1 MLTKDIMITDVITI
15 SSNETV
21 ESAAKKMLS
30 HNIGCLPVVEGD
42 SIKGI
47 ITESDFIG
55 KRVEIPHGIGSIPE
69 LLGEWFQGVSV
80 ESILTDVKDTTV
92 DSVMSKN
99 LIFVN
104 PDTPLTETVNIMMN
118 QKKNRLPVIEEGKL
132 KGIIARRDVLGAFD
146 FLKKQS

>member
-1 MLTKDIMITDVITI
+1 MLTKDIMITNVITV
-15 SSNETV
+15 SSYETV
-21 ESAAKKMLS
+21 EAAAKKMLS

-92 DSVMSKN
+92 ESVMSKN
-99 LIFVN
+99 LIFVS
-104 PDTPLTETVNIMMN
+104 PETPLTETVNIMMN
-118 QKKNRLPVIEEGKL
+118 QSKNRLPVIEEGKL
-132 KGIIARRDVLGAFD
+132 
-146 FLKKQS
+146 S